1 MNKTITDLEHAA
13 ELVWDAI
20 KLIDKDN
27 YRQIRRALEVAFDM
41 LDNQVDYEAERAAQ
55 EA

>member
-1 MNKTITDLEHAA
+1 MNETKTNLEHAA

-20 KLIDKDN
+20 KLIDKNN

-41 LDNQVDYEAERAAQ
+41 IDNQVDHEDSE
-55 EA
+55 

>member
-1 MNKTITDLEHAA
+1 MNQTANLERAA

-20 KLIDKDN
+20 KLIDKNN

-41 LDNQVDYEAERAAQ
+41 IDNQVDYEAERACV
-55 EA
+55 EAE